1 MTTIANFDIAT
12 DVKVEF
18 YVPNAEGDVFIL
30 GVSQLGST
38 DKLSGDGQF
47 IIGYSELGGTDV
59 LSDGSSVYQFIWQSA
74 ECQTAAMNITLGGS
88 IQSNITFQ
96 PEPSDLQLTLQSWT
110 FDPSNNSAIRS
121 GTRVRVRLDDG
132 IIDETLFAGFIDTI
146 GVTYR
151 ADGPNLI
158 QINAFDGHKR
168 LVNHRIE
175 TWDTTGYGAAIS
187 PTDQIEEIATAT
199 GNVVSAASVALA
211 GLIPTSTATNV
222 IANTYLN
229 DALQVGL
236 GILWINP
243 NTGELEV
250 RNRPLAT
257 EGGPTTYH
265 IGNNHPAPGESDPYH
280 LCMSDIKVRS
290 NSDSGLNNLKVSLTS
305 NPATSVVVLNQDTID
320 LFGELSED
328 IAINTTDATEL
339 TRWANAVFAGA
350 PTKQVDSVTTPA
362 IDRLGNLTNAAFFTP
377 GTLVGVDYE
386 TDNIHITDYYTIVR
400 TRQSVDVD
408 NWFTTIELWKE
419 F

>member
-12 DVKVEF
+12 DVKVEV
-18 YVPNAEGDVFIL
+18 YVPNAAGDIFIL
-30 GVSQLGST
+30 GVSTLGST
-38 DKLSGDGQF
+38 DLLGGDGQF
-47 IIGYSELGGTDV
+47 IIGYSELGSTDV
-59 LSDGSSVYQFIWQSA
+59 LSDGSGAYSFIWDPIQAVTSK
-74 ECQTAAMNITLGGS
+74 MDISLGGS

-96 PEPSDLQLTLQSWT
+96 PEPGDLRITLQSWDY
-110 FDPSNNSAIRS
+110 DPSNNSAIRS
-121 GTRVRVRLDDG
+121 GTRIRVRLDDG

-151 ADGPNLI
+151 PDGPNLI

-187 PTDQIEEIATAT
+187 PTDQIDEIAIAT
-199 GNVVSAASVALA
+199 GNTLSAASVALA

-243 NTGELEV
+243 NTNELEV
-250 RNRPLAT
+250 RNRPVFVPGT
-257 EGGPTTYH
+257 ETTY
-265 IGNNHPAPGESDPYH
+265 IVGNNHPAPGESDPYH
-280 LCMSDIKVRS
+280 LCMSDIKIQS
-290 NSDSGLNNLKVSLTS
+290 NSDSGINNLKVSLTS
-305 NPATSVVVLNQDTID
+305 DSGTSVVVFDQDAID
-320 LFGELSED
+320 LYGELAED
-328 IAINTTDATEL
+328 IAINTTDSTEL
-339 TRWANAVFAGA
+339 TRWANAVFAGV
-350 PTKQVDSVTTPA
+350 PTKQVEMVTTPA
-362 IDRLGNLTNAAFFTP
+362 KDRLGNLTNAAFFTP

-408 NWFTTIELWKE
+408 TWFTTLELWKE